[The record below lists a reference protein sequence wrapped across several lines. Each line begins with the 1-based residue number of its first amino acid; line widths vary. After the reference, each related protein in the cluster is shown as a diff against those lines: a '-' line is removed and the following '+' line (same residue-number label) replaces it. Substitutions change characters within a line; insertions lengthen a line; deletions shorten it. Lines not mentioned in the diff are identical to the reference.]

1 MAHRPLVLA
10 IAASCLA
17 AGCSAEYWT
26 GRIKPETWLK
36 FNPVSRTIEFYD
48 SKENTIRI
56 NDLEVNGDTKSMK
69 VASVE
74 VLNLSQPVIDADAA
88 RMQYVIEAQRVQ
100 IEYQRQIGQNIAMA
114 IAAGGDAAAKFISV
128 LPKIEWPGGSVTPA
142 PCPVAEVLDDAA
154 DGAAPDD

>member
-1 MAHRPLVLA
+1 MMRYLWAVLLLLGLF
-10 IAASCLA
+10 S
-17 AGCSAEYWT
+17 GCSAEYWT

-56 NDLEVNGDTKSMK
+56 NDLEVDGESKSMK

-100 IEYQRQIGQNIAMA
+100 VEYQRQIGQNIAMA
-114 IAAGGDAAAKFISV
+114 LAAGGDAASRLISV
-128 LPKIEWPGGSVTPA
+128 LPKVTWPGGSIEPS
-142 PCPVAEVLDDAA
+142 CPLTDVDPGDDPVES
-154 DGAAPDD
+154 PD